1 MYSDEDDDI
10 IKPEKLPIYL
20 KGKEILDMVSKITAL
35 IPEND
40 EFLNEVKSC
49 MLCDAAL
56 LTVKVAGAEAA
67 ELYDIKMENAAIIRK
82 AARDLMV
89 QQHSLDMFGFE
100 YVEYYQIV
108 RDLIEEYRLLFIDWV
123 AGFDK
128 WDYIIDR
135 WGLFNPP
142 GIGPFDKDP
151 DDGLPFHGFE
161 EDSEE

>member
-1 MYSDEDDDI
+1 MDSDEDDDI
-10 IKPEKLPIYL
+10 IMPEKLPIYL
-20 KGKEILDMVSKITAL
+20 KGKEIFDIVSKIADL

-40 EFLNEVKSC
+40 KYLNEVKSW
-49 MLCDAAL
+49 MLSDAAL

-67 ELYDIKMENAAIIRK
+67 GLYDLKMENAAIIRK

-89 QQHSLDMFGFE
+89 QQHALDMFGFE
-100 YVEYYQIV
+100 YVDYYQIV
-108 RDLIEEYRLLFIDWV
+108 RELIEEYRLLFIDWV

-128 WDYIIDR
+128 WNYIIDR

-151 DDGLPFHGFE
+151 DDDLPFHGFE
-161 EDSEE
+161 EDSAE